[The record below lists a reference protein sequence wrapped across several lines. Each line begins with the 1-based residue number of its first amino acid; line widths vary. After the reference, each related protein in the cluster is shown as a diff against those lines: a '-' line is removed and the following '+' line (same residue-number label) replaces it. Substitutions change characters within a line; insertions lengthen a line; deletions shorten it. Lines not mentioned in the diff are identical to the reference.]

1 MMRAVVSGASGFL
14 GVHLV
19 EELLRR
25 GWTVFGII
33 RPNSPNASRLPEH
46 ENFCTINLDIADIS
60 QISSFVGHCDG
71 FFHLAWEG
79 IRGAARND
87 CEIQQNNLRNSIAA
101 LKASAKMNCE
111 FFMTS
116 GSQAEL
122 GLNSSDGSESAA
134 CAPTCEYGKAKTEFL
149 EISRNFAAEKGIRLV
164 WARIFSLYG
173 RYDFDGSLINTALRK
188 MSNNEPIPLT
198 NCTQMWNFMNVRD
211 AAEAIAEITLR
222 GYCGIANIADITSNP
237 LREYIIKMREILHSE
252 SELKFGE
259 IPFPSTGAVELNPD
273 TSLMQRYFTPKI
285 SFEEGVSL
293 LSKGL
298 TK

>member
-19 EELLRR
+19 KELLRR
-25 GWTVFGII
+25 GWTVFGVI
-33 RPNSPNASRLPEH
+33 RPNSPNASRLPKH
-46 ENFCTINLDIADIS
+46 ENFCAINLDIADIS

-79 IRGAARND
+79 IRGAARNNRD
-87 CEIQQNNLRNSIAA
+87 IQQNNLRNSITA
-101 LKASAKMNCE
+101 LKAAAEMNCE

-122 GLNSSDGSESAA
+122 GVNSSDESESAI
-134 CAPTCEYGKAKTEFL
+134 CAPTCEYGRAKAEFL
-149 EISRNFAAEKGIRLV
+149 EISQNFTAENGIRLI

-173 RYDFDGSLINTALRK
+173 RYDFDGSLINVALRK
-188 MSNNEPIPLT
+188 MSNNQPVSLT
-198 NCTQMWNFMNVRD
+198 PCTQMWNFMNVRD
-211 AAEAIAEITLR
+211 AAEAIAEIALR
-222 GYCGIANIADITSNP
+222 GFCGIANIADITSNP
-237 LREYIIKMREILHSE
+237 LCEYIMKMREILHSK

-259 IPFPSTGAVELNPD
+259 IPFPSTGAVELKPD
-273 TSLMQRYFTPKI
+273 TTLMQRYFTPKI
-285 SFEEGVSL
+285 PFEKGILL